1 MLLKLNMRIGRTM
14 HYGIVILDIIEIV
27 IEMDVFNVQS
37 EVIVHERQQMI
48 QNMIVERENI
58 MIMCN
63 NQRRLPVNR

>member
-27 IEMDVFNVQS
+27 IEMDVLNVQS

>member
-1 MLLKLNMRIGRTM
+1 MLLKLNMRIGHTM